1 MNRNVKWMEENP
13 NDSEKRVRKRIVV
26 KREPSENAPES
37 PKVFKP
43 VNTYSKFAPNN
54 DRPYRPYD
62 NNQGNNYRKPY
73 DPNSRGNERR
83 PYDPNKPK
91 WDGKKKFDPN
101 FKKNFNKEQYENPTL
116 NHQFFKKHENRQIEI
131 PVNPIRT
138 GGPDDLIRLNKFIS
152 NAGVCSRREADE
164 LITKGVINVNGETI
178 TELGYKIKPKD
189 VVEYKGKRIIEAN
202 HVYILLN
209 KPKDTITTTSDPE
222 NRVTVMDLV
231 QKATDQRIFPIGRLD
246 RNTTGV
252 ILLTNDGDFAQ
263 KLSHP
268 SSEVKKVYYA
278 ILDKPLERD
287 DFEKLV
293 SGIDLDDGPMNVD
306 EIAYVDPNDHTMI
319 GVEIHSGKNRIVH
332 RMFEHLGYRLKKLDR
347 VVYAGLDK
355 GGLRRSKWRFLKFNE
370 VQMVL
375 NSIKYKD
382 EKNNSDQ

>member
-1 MNRNVKWMEENP
+1 MQDNL
-13 NDSEKRVRKRIVV
+13 NDNEKRKRKRIVV
-26 KREPSENAPES
+26 KRDPFEKESGSPLDMRPVEP
-37 PKVFKP
+37 
-43 VNTYSKFAPNN
+43 YSKFSSDIGN
-54 DRPYRPYD
+54 RPY
-62 NNQGNNYRKPY
+62 KPY
-73 DPNSRGNERR
+73 EKSGEYKKPYNPNQSKGNDKR
-83 PYDPNKPK
+83 P
-91 WDGKKKFDPN
+91 FDPN
-101 FKKNFNKEQYENPTL
+101 RQRKFNPDAKKGFNKEYVENPL
-116 NHQFFKKHENRQIEI
+116 LSHQFFKKHENKDI
-131 PVNPIRT
+131 PISVGKQRT
-138 GGPDDLIRLNKFIS
+138 ESELIRLNKFIS

-164 LITKGVINVNGETI
+164 LITKGLIKVNGEII
-178 TELGYKIKPKD
+178 TELGRKINIKD
-189 VVEYKGKRIIEAN
+189 IVEYKGKRITEAN

-222 NRVTVMDLV
+222 KRVTVMDLV

-278 ILDKPLERD
+278 VLEKPLERE
-287 DFEKLV
+287 DFEKLSQGV
-293 SGIDLDDGPMNVD
+293 VLDDGPMKVD

-375 NSIKYKD
+375 NSIKYHD
-382 EKNNSDQ
+382 EKNS

>member
-1 MNRNVKWMEENP
+1 MEENL
-13 NDSEKRVRKRIVV
+13 NDNEKRIRKRIVV
-26 KREPSENAPES
+26 KRDSVENKTDSSKDLKPVS
-37 PKVFKP
+37 PYPKFSSDNNTNRPFKP
-43 VNTYSKFAPNN
+43 YENRGNDTRRPFNPNYSKGN
-54 DRPYRPYD
+54 DR
-62 NNQGNNYRKPY
+62 KP
-73 DPNSRGNERR
+73 
-83 PYDPNKPK
+83 
-91 WDGKKKFDPN
+91 FDPN
-101 FKKNFNKEQYENPTL
+101 RNSGPQKRFNPDFKKPFNKDFEEPPSL
-116 NHQFFKKHENRQIEI
+116 SHQFFKRYEGKSKEAPFI
-131 PVNPIRT
+131 PSKSND
-138 GGPDDLIRLNKFIS
+138 GNELIRLNKFIS

-164 LITKGVINVNGETI
+164 LITKGVIKVNGEI
-178 TELGYKIKPKD
+178 IKELGYKIKPKD
-189 VVEYKGKRIIEAN
+189 VVEYKDKRITEAN

-209 KPKDTITTTSDPE
+209 KPKDTITTTNDPE

-278 ILDKPLERD
+278 ILDKPLEREH
-287 DFEKLV
+287 FEKLV
-293 SGIDLDDGPMNVD
+293 EGVILDDGPMNVD
-306 EIAYVDPNDHTMI
+306 EIAYVDPNDKSMI

-355 GGLRRSKWRFLKFNE
+355 GGLRRSKWRFLRFNE

-375 NSIKYKD
+375 NTIKYHD
-382 EKNNSDQ
+382 EKTS

>member
-1 MNRNVKWMEENP
+1 MHNKMKDNLNENVK
-13 NDSEKRVRKRIVV
+13 RTRKRIVV
-26 KREPSENAPES
+26 KRDSLEKNTDSRLEEKTVNNYS
-37 PKVFKP
+37 NSSFGNDDKP
-43 VNTYSKFAPNN
+43 L
-54 DRPYRPYD
+54 RPYENKGSDFKRPY
-62 NNQGNNYRKPY
+62 NANFNKGNERKPY
-73 DPNSRGNERR
+73 N
-83 PYDPNKPK
+83 PNKLRV
-91 WDGKKKFDPN
+91 DEKKPFN
-101 FKKNFNKEQYENPTL
+101 SAFKKEFVEDPSMK
-116 NHQFFKKHENRQIEI
+116 HQFFKKHESPII
-131 PVNPIRT
+131 PIPSAPRNPNQ
-138 GGPDDLIRLNKFIS
+138 DNELIRLNKFIS

-164 LITKGVINVNGETI
+164 YITKGLIKVNGEVI
-178 TELGYKIKPKD
+178 TELGHKIKNKD
-189 VVEYKGKRIIEAN
+189 IVEYKGKRIVEAN

-222 NRVTVMDLV
+222 NRPTVMDLV

-278 ILDKPLERD
+278 ILDKPLEREHFD
-287 DFEKLV
+287 KLAEGV
-293 SGIDLDDGPMNVD
+293 ILEDGPMNVD
-306 EIAYVDPNDHTMI
+306 EIAYVDASDHTLI

-355 GGLRRSKWRFLKFNE
+355 GGLRRGKWRFLKFNE

-375 NSIKYKD
+375 NTIKYED
-382 EKNNSDQ
+382 EKSNSNK

>member
-1 MNRNVKWMEENP
+1 MEDNLNEN
-13 NDSEKRVRKRIVV
+13 EKRIRKRIVV
-26 KREPSENAPES
+26 KRDSVENKPDS
-37 PKVFKP
+37 PKDFKP
-43 VNTYSKFAPNN
+43 ASQFPNFSSDN
-54 DRPYRPYD
+54 KSPRPF
-62 NNQGNNYRKPY
+62 KPY
-73 DPNSRGNERR
+73 ENRGNEGRK
-83 PYDPNKPK
+83 PFNPNYSKGNERKP
-91 WDGKKKFDPN
+91 FDPN
-101 FKKNFNKEQYENPTL
+101 RNSGAPKRFNPDFKKGFNKDFEENPSL
-116 NHQFFKKHENRQIEI
+116 SHQFFKRYEGKSKEAPFTSSVHNKSNDGNEL
-131 PVNPIRT
+131 T
-138 GGPDDLIRLNKFIS
+138 RLNKFIS

-164 LITKGVINVNGETI
+164 LITKGDIKVNGEVI
-178 TELGYKIKPKD
+178 SELGYKIKPKD
-189 VVEYKGKRIIEAN
+189 IVEYKNKRITEAN

-209 KPKDTITTTSDPE
+209 KPKDTITTTNDPE

-278 ILDKPLERD
+278 VLDKPLEREH
-287 DFEKLV
+287 FEKLV
-293 SGIDLDDGPMNVD
+293 EGVVLDDGPMNVD
-306 EIAYVDPNDHTMI
+306 EIAYVDQNDKSMI

-355 GGLRRSKWRFLKFNE
+355 GGLRRSKWRFLRFNE

-375 NSIKYKD
+375 NSIKYTD
-382 EKNNSDQ
+382 EKQP

>member
-1 MNRNVKWMEENP
+1 MEDNL
-13 NDSEKRVRKRIVV
+13 NDNEKRKRKRIVV
-26 KREPSENAPES
+26 KRDPFEKAPDS
-37 PKVFKP
+37 PKDFNP
-43 VNTYSKFAPNN
+43 GNQYSKVTDIGN
-54 DRPYRPYD
+54 RPFRPYD
-62 NNQGNNYRKPY
+62 NSGSGYKKPY
-73 DPNSRGNERR
+73 NPNYSKGSDKR
-83 PYDPNKPK
+83 PYDPNRQKG
-91 WDGKKKFDPN
+91 DGQKRFGQG
-101 FKKNFNKEQYENPTL
+101 FKKDFNKESVENPL
-116 NHQFFKKHENRQIEI
+116 LSHQFFKKHENKEI
-131 PVNPIRT
+131 PISLGRQRAESE
-138 GGPDDLIRLNKFIS
+138 LIRLNKFIS

-164 LITKGVINVNGETI
+164 LITKGLIRVNGEII
-178 TELGYKIKPKD
+178 TELGHKINVKD
-189 VVEYKGKRIIEAN
+189 IVEYKGKRITEAN

-222 NRVTVMDLV
+222 KRVTVMDLV

-278 ILDKPLERD
+278 ILDKPLERE
-287 DFEKLV
+287 DFEKLAEGV
-293 SGIDLDDGPMNVD
+293 VLDDGPMKVD

-375 NSIKYKD
+375 NSIKYHD
-382 EKNNSDQ
+382 EKSN

>member
-1 MNRNVKWMEENP
+1 MKNNLNENVK
-13 NDSEKRVRKRIVV
+13 RTRKRIVV
-26 KREPSENAPES
+26 KRDSLEKNTDSRLEE
-37 PKVFKP
+37 KT
-43 VNTYSKFAPNN
+43 VNNYSNSSFGNGDKQF
-54 DRPYRPYD
+54 RPYENKGSDFKRPY
-62 NNQGNNYRKPY
+62 NANFNKGNERKPY
-73 DPNSRGNERR
+73 NPNNQRV
-83 PYDPNKPK
+83 
-91 WDGKKKFDPN
+91 DGKRPFN
-101 FKKNFNKEQYENPTL
+101 SGFKKEFVEDPSMK
-116 NHQFFKKHENRQIEI
+116 HQFFKKHESPII
-131 PVNPIRT
+131 PIPSAPRNPNQ
-138 GGPDDLIRLNKFIS
+138 DNELIRLNKFIS

-164 LITKGVINVNGETI
+164 YITKGLIKVNGEVI
-178 TELGYKIKPKD
+178 TELGHKIKNKD
-189 VVEYKGKRIIEAN
+189 IVEYKGKRIVEAN

-222 NRVTVMDLV
+222 NRPTVMDLV

-278 ILDKPLERD
+278 ILDKPLEREHFD
-287 DFEKLV
+287 KLAEGV
-293 SGIDLDDGPMNVD
+293 ILEDGPMNVD
-306 EIAYVDPNDHTMI
+306 EIAYVDASDHTLI

-355 GGLRRSKWRFLKFNE
+355 GGLRRGKWRFLKFNE

-375 NSIKYKD
+375 NTIKYED
-382 EKNNSDQ
+382 EKSNSNK

>member
-1 MNRNVKWMEENP
+1 MHNKMKDNLNENVK
-13 NDSEKRVRKRIVV
+13 RTRKRIAV
-26 KREPSENAPES
+26 KRDSLEKNTDSRLEEKTVNNYS
-37 PKVFKP
+37 NRSFGNDDKP
-43 VNTYSKFAPNN
+43 F
-54 DRPYRPYD
+54 RPYENKGSDFKRPY
-62 NNQGNNYRKPY
+62 NANFNKGNERKPY
-73 DPNSRGNERR
+73 NPNNQRV
-83 PYDPNKPK
+83 
-91 WDGKKKFDPN
+91 DGKRPFN
-101 FKKNFNKEQYENPTL
+101 SGFKKEFVEDPSMK
-116 NHQFFKKHENRQIEI
+116 HQFFKKHESPII
-131 PVNPIRT
+131 PIPSAPRNPNQ
-138 GGPDDLIRLNKFIS
+138 DNELIRLNKFIS

-164 LITKGVINVNGETI
+164 YITKGLIKVNGEVI
-178 TELGYKIKPKD
+178 TELGHKIKNKD
-189 VVEYKGKRIIEAN
+189 IVEYKGKRIVEAN

-222 NRVTVMDLV
+222 NRPTVMDLV

-278 ILDKPLERD
+278 ILDKPLEREHFD
-287 DFEKLV
+287 KLAEGV
-293 SGIDLDDGPMNVD
+293 ILEDGPMNVD
-306 EIAYVDPNDHTMI
+306 EIAYVDASDHTLI

-355 GGLRRSKWRFLKFNE
+355 GGLRRGKWRFLKFNE

-375 NSIKYKD
+375 NTIKYEDEKSNSIK
-382 EKNNSDQ
+382 

>member
-1 MNRNVKWMEENP
+1 MEDNLNEN
-13 NDSEKRVRKRIVV
+13 EKRKRKRIVV
-26 KREPSENAPES
+26 KRDSLDTKTEGPQEYR
-37 PKVFKP
+37 P
-43 VNTYSKFAPNN
+43 VIQYSKISSDNTN
-54 DRPYRPYD
+54 RPSSPYD
-62 NNQGNNYRKPY
+62 NNNTGYKKPYNPNYSKGNERKPY
-73 DPNSRGNERR
+73 DPNRQRG
-83 PYDPNKPK
+83 
-91 WDGKKKFDPN
+91 DGQKRFNSGPRKD
-101 FKKNFNKEQYENPTL
+101 FKKEFVENPLL
-116 NHQFFKKHENRQIEI
+116 NHQFFKKHENKEI
-131 PVNPIRT
+131 PISIGKQRT
-138 GGPDDLIRLNKFIS
+138 ENELIRLNKFIA

-164 LITKGVINVNGETI
+164 LITKGTVKVNGETI
-178 TELGYKIKPKD
+178 TELGYKINLKD
-189 VVEYKGKRIIEAN
+189 IVEYKGKRITEAN

-222 NRVTVMDLV
+222 QRVTVMDLV
-231 QKATDQRIFPIGRLD
+231 QKATEQRIFPIGRLD

-278 ILDKPLERD
+278 ILDKPLERE
-287 DFEKLV
+287 DFEKLSEGV
-293 SGIDLDDGPMNVD
+293 VLDDGPMNVD

-355 GGLRRSKWRFLKFNE
+355 GGLRRGKWRFLKFNE

-375 NSIKYKD
+375 NSIKYHD
-382 EKNNSDQ
+382 EKNNTIN

>member
-1 MNRNVKWMEENP
+1 MADNLNENL
-13 NDSEKRVRKRIVV
+13 KRIRKRIVV
-26 KREPSENAPES
+26 KPNPAETKPEGFKDLNPGNRNTGFLSSEERP
-37 PKVFKP
+37 
-43 VNTYSKFAPNN
+43 
-54 DRPYRPYD
+54 DRPYTNNSGD
-62 NNQGNNYRKPY
+62 NYNKPY
-73 DPNSRGNERR
+73 NPNFSRGKESGNFVSRR
-83 PYDPNKPK
+83 PQADF
-91 WDGKKKFDPN
+91 KKKYNPD
-101 FKKNFNKEQYENPTL
+101 FKKNFNKETFENPTL
-116 NHQFFKKHENRQIEI
+116 NHQFFKKHEKKEIEI
-131 PVNPIRT
+131 PVSNSNKRT
-138 GGPDDLIRLNKFIS
+138 DENELIRLNKFIS
-152 NAGVCSRREADE
+152 NADVCSRREADE
-164 LITKGVINVNGETI
+164 LIKKGLIKVNNELI

-189 VVEYKGKRIIEAN
+189 IVEYKGKRITEAN

-278 ILDKPLERD
+278 ILDKPLEREH
-287 DFEKLV
+287 FEKLV
-293 SGIDLDDGPMNVD
+293 DGIILDDGPMHVD

-382 EKNNSDQ
+382 EKIY

>member
-1 MNRNVKWMEENP
+1 MHNKMKNNLNENVK
-13 NDSEKRVRKRIVV
+13 RTRKRIVV
-26 KREPSENAPES
+26 KRDSLEKNTDSRLEE
-37 PKVFKP
+37 KT
-43 VNTYSKFAPNN
+43 VNNYSNSSFGNGDKQF
-54 DRPYRPYD
+54 RPYENKGSDFKRPY
-62 NNQGNNYRKPY
+62 NANFNKGNERKPY
-73 DPNSRGNERR
+73 NPNNQRV
-83 PYDPNKPK
+83 
-91 WDGKKKFDPN
+91 DGKRPFN
-101 FKKNFNKEQYENPTL
+101 SGFKKEFVEDPSMK
-116 NHQFFKKHENRQIEI
+116 HQFFKKHESPII
-131 PVNPIRT
+131 PIPSAPRNPNQ
-138 GGPDDLIRLNKFIS
+138 DNELIRLNKFIS

-164 LITKGVINVNGETI
+164 YITKGLIKVNGEVI
-178 TELGYKIKPKD
+178 TELGHKIKNKD
-189 VVEYKGKRIIEAN
+189 IVEYKGKRIVEAN

-222 NRVTVMDLV
+222 NRPTVMDLV

-278 ILDKPLERD
+278 ILDKPLEREHFD
-287 DFEKLV
+287 KLAEGV
-293 SGIDLDDGPMNVD
+293 ILEDGPMNVD
-306 EIAYVDPNDHTMI
+306 EIAYVDASDHTLI

-355 GGLRRSKWRFLKFNE
+355 GGLRRGKWRFLKFNE

-375 NSIKYKD
+375 NTIKYED
-382 EKNNSDQ
+382 EKSNSNK